1 MTAQGTTQVRTIR
14 WGILGTGRIAKAFAT
29 ALKDTPDAVL
39 AAVASR
45 SVDSATA
52 FATEYG
58 SHELTKSHGS
68 YQALAD
74 DPDVDAIYIA
84 TPHPMHHENALMC
97 LNAGK
102 AILVEKAFTVNRREA
117 EEIVALARAKKL
129 FAMEAMW
136 TRFHPSMLE
145 AKRIIASGEIGT
157 VATIQ
162 ADLGFYSDA
171 GPEHRLFNPAL
182 GGGSLLDLGIYP
194 LSIAA
199 YFLGPVQSVKA
210 SGQIGPTGVD
220 VQACFV
226 LTHENGGLSSCSSSL
241 LARTPVE
248 CTICG
253 SEGFIRMH
261 NRFHNT
267 EDLTVELN
275 DGSRRTVNKPRIGN
289 GYAHEIIEVNRCLR
303 EGLLESPVMP
313 LDETLALMG
322 VLDEMRK
329 QIGVVYDA
337 DRAA

>member
-1 MTAQGTTQVRTIR
+1 M
-14 WGILGTGRIAKAFAT
+14 
-29 ALKDTPDAVL
+29 KDTPDAVL

-52 FATEYG
+52 FAGEYG

-84 TPHPMHHENALMC
+84 TPHPMHRENALMC

-102 AILVEKAFTVNRREA
+102 HVLVEKAFTVNRREA
-117 EEIVALARAKKL
+117 EDIVALARAKKL

-136 TRFHPSMLE
+136 TRFQPAVLE
-145 AKRIIASGEIGT
+145 AKRIVDSGEIGT
-157 VATIQ
+157 VATVQ
-162 ADLGFYSDA
+162 GDLGFYSDA

-199 YFLGPVQSVKA
+199 YFLGPVKSVQA
-210 SGQIGPTGVD
+210 VGQLGPTGVD
-220 VQACFV
+220 VQCTFALQHESGALAAC
-226 LTHENGGLSSCSSSL
+226 TASL
-241 LARTPVE
+241 AARTPVE
-248 CTICG
+248 FTICG
-253 SEGFIRMH
+253 SKGFVRLH
-261 NRFHNT
+261 SRFHNT
-267 EDLTVELN
+267 EELTVELD
-275 DGSRRTVNKPRIGN
+275 DGNRRTQRFPRIGN

-322 VLDEMRK
+322 VLDEMRR
-329 QIGVVYDA
+329 QIGVAYDA
-337 DRAA
+337 DR

>member
-1 MTAQGTTQVRTIR
+1 MTRTIR
-14 WGILGTGRIAKAFAT
+14 WGILGTGKIAKAFAT

-52 FATEYG
+52 FAGEYG

-84 TPHPMHHENALMC
+84 TPHPMHRENALMC

-102 AILVEKAFTVNRREA
+102 HVLVEKAFTVNRREA
-117 EEIVALARAKKL
+117 EDIVALARAKKL

-136 TRFHPSMLE
+136 TRFHPSVLE
-145 AKRIIASGEIGT
+145 AKRIVASGEIGT
-157 VATIQ
+157 VATVQ
-162 ADLGFYSDA
+162 GDLGFYSDA

-182 GGGSLLDLGIYP
+182 GGGALLDLGIYP

-199 YFLGPVQSVKA
+199 YFLGPVKSVQA
-210 SGQIGPTGVD
+210 VGQLGPTGVD
-220 VQACFV
+220 VQCTFALRHESGALAAC
-226 LTHENGGLSSCSSSL
+226 TASL
-241 LARTPVE
+241 AARTPVE
-248 CTICG
+248 FTICG
-253 SEGFIRMH
+253 SKGFVRLH
-261 NRFHNT
+261 SRFHNT
-267 EDLTVELN
+267 EELTVELD
-275 DGSRRTVNKPRIGN
+275 DGSRRTQRFPRIGN

-322 VLDEMRK
+322 VLDEMRR

-337 DRAA
+337 DR